1 MEIVVATKN
10 KGKIRE
16 IRETLKGVDVKILS
30 LDEIGLEIEIEEDG
44 NTYNENAV
52 KKAVEV
58 AKRTR
63 KTALAD
69 DSGLE
74 IDALNGKPGINSSR
88 FAGVDADDRERNL
101 KILEMMKDVPHEKRG
116 ARFRCVI
123 AIANSPISPFIKGGE
138 GDLYTCEGVC
148 EGEIAESIRGDK
160 GFGYDPIFIPHLYIS
175 VGHEYGKT
183 FGELGA
189 EIKDKISHRAKA
201 LEKAKELIKGFKGSG
216 IRGF

>member
-10 KGKIRE
+10 KGKIKE
-16 IRETLKGVDVKILS
+16 IKEVLKGIDAEILS
-30 LDEIGLEIEIEEDG
+30 IDEIGLEIEVEEDG
-44 NTYNENAV
+44 RTYSENAA

-123 AIANSPISPFIKGGE
+123 AIAEPNGKS
-138 GDLYTCEGVC
+138 YTCEGVC

-160 GFGYDPIFIPHLYIS
+160 GFGYDPIFIIP
-175 VGHEYGKT
+175 EYGKT
-183 FGELGA
+183 FGELGP
-189 EIKDKISHRAKA
+189 EVKDKISHRAKA
-201 LEKAKELIKGFKGSG
+201 LKKAVEVLMSLKVKEF
-216 IRGF
+216 RR

>member
-10 KGKIRE
+10 KGKIKE
-16 IRETLKGVDVKILS
+16 IREVLKGIDAEILS

-44 NTYNENAV
+44 RTYSENAV
-52 KKAVEV
+52 KKAAEV
-58 AKRTR
+58 AKRSGR
-63 KTALAD
+63 ISLAD

-88 FAGVDADDRERNL
+88 FAGINADDRERNL
-101 KILEMMKDVPHEKRG
+101 KILEMMKDAPHGKRG

-123 AIANSPISPFIKGGE
+123 AIAEPNGKS
-138 GDLYTCEGVC
+138 YTCEGVC

-160 GFGYDPIFIPHLYIS
+160 GFGYDPIFIIP
-175 VGHEYGKT
+175 EYGKT
-183 FGELGA
+183 FGELGP
-189 EIKDKISHRAKA
+189 EVKDKISHRAKA
-201 LEKAKELIKGFKGSG
+201 LEKAKELIKGFKRSG

>member
-10 KGKIRE
+10 KGKIKE
-16 IRETLKGVDVKILS
+16 IKEVLKGIDAEILS
-30 LDEIGLEIEIEEDG
+30 IDEIGLEIEVEEDG
-44 NTYNENAV
+44 RTYSENAA

-123 AIANSPISPFIKGGE
+123 AIAEPNGKS
-138 GDLYTCEGVC
+138 YTCEGVC

-160 GFGYDPIFIPHLYIS
+160 GFGYDPIFIIP
-175 VGHEYGKT
+175 EYGKT
-183 FGELGA
+183 FGELGP
-189 EIKDKISHRAKA
+189 EVKDKISHRAKA
-201 LEKAKELIKGFKGSG
+201 LEKAKELIKGFKGAG